1 MFMIA
6 HCEECGE
13 EYPWARLLLGHTLCL
28 SCGEQE
34 ARREALARRKRVM
47 PMHKSNYVYL
57 GSDSS
62 LHKQK
67 AREMANKVMHV

>member
-1 MFMIA
+1 MFA
-6 HCEECGE
+6 YCDECGD
-13 EYPWARLLLGHTLCL
+13 EYPWARLAVAGKTTCL
-28 SCGEQE
+28 SCGELE
-34 ARREALARRKRVM
+34 ARKEAEARKKRVM

-67 AREMANKVMHV
+67 AKIGRAHV